1 MTQPKHETP
10 PDVPF
15 GTHPRRSKG
24 PLAVLIVLFA
34 AWFICLVWLALRY
47 PAR

>member
-1 MTQPKHETP
+1 VAEPKHDTP

-15 GTHPRRSKG
+15 GTHPYRSSG
-24 PLAVLIVLFA
+24 PLFALIVVFA
-34 AWFICLVWLALRY
+34 AWFGFLVWLALRY